1 MLYKELDTMQNSKL
15 YFITGLNGGKYI
27 YKYIL
32 ADNKKDAIAIFNKN
46 YSDYSIDEIKKITP
60 SNKLI
65 KQYSSILLKLNN
77 IK

>member
-1 MLYKELDTMQNSKL
+1 MENKKL
-15 YFITGLNGGKYI
+15 YFITGLNCGKYI

-32 ADNKKDAIAIFNKN
+32 ADSKKNAMLVFSENFSN
-46 YSDYSIDEIKKITP
+46 YSIDEIKIISP

-77 IK
+77 TK